1 MSDVLDNIYLPNF
14 EKRKIRESEPYQL
27 LKENNI
33 DPSSLEGYYDTEAKK
48 HATPIEFTELNSIND
63 KEEWL
68 SKHVNKEVYKEY
80 FSNIGDFFVETGKD
94 TALSLAT
101 AVVNGADVAVN
112 MMPLMVKAL
121 DKFPLPGSAPG
132 TLSTETEDKLMQ
144 TATTIS
150 NNLDGVRNY
159 LNDFKKDDNFVS
171 QMIGIASQDMLYSIP
186 IYNKLRAIGMPK
198 YPAFFLSGG
207 VGGAIGIEKKV
218 LGLESTFV
226 HQIFEKDLVELK
238 NLVGILPNTPY
249 DKIADEAIQALEY
262 GVFSAALPGVID
274 ALKFMK
280 KNIPAFASTAVGTTA
295 LTVGN
300 EVEANPLKA
309 IANAVTKVPVFKSA
323 VVDAATKLPKG
334 SGEQIFNTI
343 KNTPG
348 VKESE
353 LKWIGL
359 EDFLKDKKQVTQQ
372 EVLDFIEA
380 NRLDVNETRF
390 GAPLETSET
399 KKIKPLKEL
408 PEQEYRLL
416 QNEIY
421 RLDGEQAEEYVSY
434 VAEHLDFLKNAN
446 FKRIDTFPLK
456 KVQYETSSGSEILSD
471 QSDNIHG
478 FMSEYD
484 LYQMVNGWDDGG
496 RIGFDYWQDTF
507 AEFYQIESKL
517 ISKKTRQQI
526 DATTEADIY
535 ANFYNDI
542 ALPEDMAVNNMS
554 FIPGNEFE
562 NFKIYLDKSDLMFDQ
577 YSSYQIPTSKQ
588 KEVYN
593 EMMIRSNEDMYYQL
607 TDKSINQEI
616 QRFRGLEGSIPP
628 KYEGYTS
635 SGGDDYTELVFT
647 LSKGGD
653 NVGSS
658 FPIETQVTKASSV
671 GEAELRP
678 SPHFSVPGEISH
690 VRFKT
695 RNDKGLKV
703 LAVEEMQSDLVQNV
717 KKFNEASIQNKRRE
731 LIQAE
736 GTRQIERNRFEN
748 MSENDI
754 ANALEK
760 NLPDDLIKDFPFKNN
775 WYELVIK
782 RLVRYAADNGFDA
795 ISFPKASIIQD
806 RYGLTKRVSSVQVGS
821 FDLKRGEIGIDA
833 VDQNGMLQVS
843 DRFKFKDAEKKFG
856 KENFDKILAA
866 TKKFTKEDF
875 NEGKTNISLGKQLEI
890 GGEGKANLY
899 DKAIPSYLK
908 KYAKKWN
915 ADVYSADMGKPVLG
929 LQLSTPE
936 KLPVTIMKITP
947 EMKQGVQSSS
957 QPLFE
962 LFGTVGLSTW
972 GAKTVS
978 DNIENNI
985 ISEKTF

>member
-186 IYNKLRAIGMPK
+186 IYNKLKAIGMPK

-207 VGGAIGIEKKV
+207 IGGAIGIEKKV
-218 LGLESTFV
+218 LGGESTFV
-226 HQIFEKDLVELK
+226 HHFFEKDLVELK

-295 LTVGN
+295 LTIGN
-300 EVEANPLKA
+300 EAEANPIKA
-309 IANAVTKVPVFKSA
+309 IINAVDQVPIFKSA
-323 VVDAATKLPKG
+323 VKEAAETKITKG
-334 SGEQIFNTI
+334 NADQIYNTI

-348 VKESE
+348 VKEAE
-353 LKWIGL
+353 LKWLDL
-359 EDFLKDKKQVTQQ
+359 EESLKARSQIKKAPLTKD
-372 EVLDFIEA
+372 EVLEIIDNNKVDISEVSFGGNAARLSDDLEQKILDFEQKVEKAARAQDLGYADINYDVYPYSVKTARNNRIDEVRKETSMSFSQLDDMLLGLPINSKTFLDDFTTKSGQIEIHKFTDNLNNTPVYVGRELA
-380 NRLDVNETRF
+380 EELINEKKIVRDIPAALNTPGTPRYTRSRVLEF
-390 GAPLETSET
+390 EPLEIE
-399 KKIKPLKEL
+399 KFLIEREK
-408 PEQEYRLL
+408 RLFMRE
-416 QNEIY
+416 N
-421 RLDGEQAEEYVSY
+421 
-434 VAEHLDFLKNAN
+434 NAPK
-446 FKRIDTFPLK
+446 FER
-456 KVQYETSSGSEILSD
+456 Y
-471 QSDNIHG
+471 
-478 FMSEYD
+478 
-484 LYQMVNGWDDGG
+484 
-496 RIGFDYWQDTF
+496 
-507 AEFYQIESKL
+507 
-517 ISKKTRQQI
+517 
-526 DATTEADIY
+526 TE
-535 ANFYNDI
+535 
-542 ALPEDMAVNNMS
+542 P
-554 FIPGNEFE
+554 
-562 NFKIYLDKSDLMFDQ
+562 
-577 YSSYQIPTSKQ
+577 
-588 KEVYN
+588 
-593 EMMIRSNEDMYYQL
+593 
-607 TDKSINQEI
+607 
-616 QRFRGLEGSIPP
+616 
-628 KYEGYTS
+628 
-635 SGGDDYTELVFT
+635 GGDDYTELVF
-647 LSKGGD
+647 KVKRGGMD
-653 NVGSS
+653 VGIPTTRYDDQIRYTPYKNPSHMNVKS
-658 FPIETQVTKASSV
+658 
-671 GEAELRP
+671 
-678 SPHFSVPGEISH
+678 EIAH

-695 RNDKGLKV
+695 RYGEGLDDGQKI
-703 LAVEEMQSDLVQNV
+703 LAVEEMQSDFGIRTAKIKKADMEQIDELSGQQLGFMAGEAFPGNKFTVEEAQKKLKGNV
-717 KKFNEASIQNKRRE
+717 KAY
-731 LIQAE
+731 
-736 GTRQIERNRFEN
+736 
-748 MSENDI
+748 
-754 ANALEK
+754 
-760 NLPDDLIKDFPFKNN
+760 DFPFKNN
-775 WYELVIK
+775 WYELTIK
-782 RLVRYAADNGFDA
+782 RLARYAADNGFDA
-795 ISFPKASIIQD
+795 IAIPKGELAANRYGSSIDKIKTVSIQKNRFKEFPDTDEYVVRYFDEAKKDVQEKYFVKSALPLLEKEIGPKA
-806 RYGLTKRVSSVQVGS
+806 
-821 FDLKRGEIGIDA
+821 
-833 VDQNGMLQVS
+833 
-843 DRFKFKDAEKKFG
+843 FKQLMDAEKA
-856 KENFDKILAA
+856 N
-866 TKKFTKEDF
+866 KFTV
-875 NEGKTNISLGKQLEI
+875 GKGEFEIPIDKPIVIGSGSGKYR
-890 GGEGKANLY
+890 LY
-899 DKAIPSYLK
+899 SETIPSFMK
-908 KYAKKWN
+908 KYGKKWN
-915 ADVYSADMGKPVLG
+915 AKVYDDNFRVDDLNIDSEYAPDRFVNI
-929 LQLSTPE
+929 
-936 KLPVTIMKITP
+936 PVTVMKITP
-947 EMKQGVQSSS
+947 EMKQGVQSNS

>member
-1 MSDVLDNIYLPNF
+1 MSDILDNIYLPDF

-171 QMIGIASQDMLYSIP
+171 QLIGIASQDMLYSIP
-186 IYNKLRAIGMPK
+186 IYNKLKAIGMPK

-207 VGGAIGIEKKV
+207 IGGAIGIEKKV
-218 LGLESTFV
+218 LGGESTFV
-226 HQIFEKDLVELK
+226 HHFFEKDLVELK

-295 LTVGN
+295 LTIGN

-309 IANAVTKVPVFKSA
+309 IANAVDQVPIFKSA
-323 VVDAATKLPKG
+323 VIDAVDTKITKG

-359 EDFLKDKKQVTQQ
+359 EDFLKEKPLVTKQ
-372 EVLDFIEA
+372 EVSDFVNA
-380 NRLDVNETRF
+380 NRLDVSEVKF
-390 GAPLETSET
+390 SGET
-399 KKIKPLKEL
+399 KKFNQEL
-408 PEQEYRLL
+408 QDLVNDYEARWRDSNIADTAAPNYDVFKI
-416 QNEIY
+416 N
-421 RLDGEQAEEYVSY
+421 
-434 VAEHLDFLKNAN
+434 FL
-446 FKRIDTFPLK
+446 
-456 KVQYETSSGSEILSD
+456 
-471 QSDNIHG
+471 
-478 FMSEYD
+478 
-484 LYQMVNGWDDGG
+484 
-496 RIGFDYWQDTF
+496 
-507 AEFYQIESKL
+507 
-517 ISKKTRQQI
+517 SKK
-526 DATTEADIY
+526 
-535 ANFYNDI
+535 
-542 ALPEDMAVNNMS
+542 
-554 FIPGNEFE
+554 G
-562 NFKIYLDKSDLMFDQ
+562 KLDKSTMDFSTLQSMIGDDIVETSWEKLPSGLLKYKAFRDARPLM
-577 YSSYQIPTSKQ
+577 SSGDDFVLHPLELERYKI
-588 KEVYN
+588 ER
-593 EMMIRSNEDMYYQL
+593 MIRQNPNMQTGKPKFE
-607 TDKSINQEI
+607 
-616 QRFRGLEGSIPP
+616 RFTEA
-628 KYEGYTS
+628 
-635 SGGDDYTELVFT
+635 GGTDYTELVF
-647 LSKGGD
+647 SIKKGGMD
-653 NVGSS
+653 IGIPIDMTRSGKPLRATTPYKNPNHMNVKS
-658 FPIETQVTKASSV
+658 
-671 GEAELRP
+671 
-678 SPHFSVPGEISH
+678 EIAH

-695 RNDKGLKV
+695 RMQGEKKV
-703 LAVEEMQSDLVQNV
+703 LSVEEMQSDFGIRVTKTNQQKSN
-717 KKFNEASIQNKRRE
+717 FDQ
-731 LIQAE
+731 
-736 GTRQIERNRFEN
+736 T
-748 MSENDI
+748 
-754 ANALEK
+754 
-760 NLPDDLIKDFPFKNN
+760 KDFPFKNT
-775 WYELVIK
+775 WYEMTLK
-782 RLVRYAADNGFDA
+782 RLIRYGADNGFDA
-795 ISFPKASIIQD
+795 IAIPKGELAANRYGSSIDKVKTVSIQKNRYKEFPDTDEYVVRYFDEAKKDVQEKYFVKSDLPLLEKEIGPKA
-806 RYGLTKRVSSVQVGS
+806 
-821 FDLKRGEIGIDA
+821 
-833 VDQNGMLQVS
+833 
-843 DRFKFKDAEKKFG
+843 FKQLMDAEKA
-856 KENFDKILAA
+856 N
-866 TKKFTKEDF
+866 KFTV
-875 NEGKTNISLGKQLEI
+875 GKGEFEIPIDKPIVIGSGSGKYR
-890 GGEGKANLY
+890 LY
-899 DKAIPSYLK
+899 SETIPSFMK
-908 KYAKKWN
+908 KYGKKWN
-915 ADVYSADMGKPVLG
+915 AKVYDDEIATREIFVNNESNQFQKM
-929 LQLSTPE
+929 
-936 KLPVTIMKITP
+936 PVTVIEITP
-947 EMKQGVQSSS
+947 EMKQGVQSKS

>member
-171 QMIGIASQDMLYSIP
+171 QLIGIASQDMLYSIP
-186 IYNKLRAIGMPK
+186 IYNKLKAIGMPK

-207 VGGAIGIEKKV
+207 IGGAIGIEKKV
-218 LGLESTFV
+218 LGGESTFV
-226 HQIFEKDLVELK
+226 HHFFEKDLVELK

-372 EVLDFIEA
+372 EVLDFIEQ
-380 NRLDVNETRF
+380 NKIDVTEVMFPKKGTSF
-390 GAPLETSET
+390 GLYDNILQTLEQN
-399 KKIKPLKEL
+399 KIKFINSRKDLKGGDQRIDFDNIFVSTKTL
-408 PEQEYRLL
+408 DNNPI
-416 QNEIY
+416 QNERITFNSFSNSPNG
-421 RLDGEQAEEYVSY
+421 RIIRSFEDPNTFEIDVDAIK
-434 VAEHLDFLKNAN
+434 KN
-446 FKRIDTFPLK
+446 
-456 KVQYETSSGSEILSD
+456 Y
-471 QSDNIHG
+471 QSDEKGYVDFYI
-478 FMSEYD
+478 
-484 LYQMVNGWDDGG
+484 VDDIST
-496 RIGFDYWQDTF
+496 R
-507 AEFYQIESKL
+507 SKKA
-517 ISKKTRQQI
+517 ISKS
-526 DATTEADIY
+526 D
-535 ANFYNDI
+535 
-542 ALPEDMAVNNMS
+542 
-554 FIPGNEFE
+554 FE
-562 NFKIYLDKSDLMFDQ
+562 NPEINTIVKTAI
-577 YSSYQIPTSKQ
+577 KQ
-588 KEVYN
+588 EPV
-593 EMMIRSNEDMYYQL
+593 
-607 TDKSINQEI
+607 
-616 QRFRGLEGSIPP
+616 GP
-628 KYEGYTS
+628 KYELDYINQISFDELEKYSLESQLRTINELRSTQLGTTKY
-635 SGGDDYTELVFT
+635 DRYTEY
-647 LSKGGD
+647 GGTD
-653 NVGSS
+653 YKELILKMRQIAKDVGRKDI
-658 FPIETQVTKASSV
+658 PVETKITKSANLDEY
-671 GEAELRP
+671 GIDE
-678 SPHFSVPGEISH
+678 SPHFNEPNEIAH

-695 RNDKGLKV
+695 RYGEGLDDGKKI
-703 LAVEEMQSDLVQNV
+703 LSIEEMQSDLVQNV
-717 KKFNEASIQNKRRE
+717 KKFNKASIQYKRQE

-736 GTRQIERNRFEN
+736 GTRQVERNRFEN
-748 MSENDI
+748 MSEEDI
-754 ANALEK
+754 QKQLSLNP
-760 NLPDDLIKDFPFKNN
+760 PDDLIKDFPFKNN

-795 ISFPKASIIQD
+795 ISFPQASIIQD
-806 RYGLTKRVSSVQVGS
+806 RYALTKRVNELNVTAYFPERQ
-821 FDLKRGEIGIDA
+821 EIGIMGR
-833 VDQNGMLQVS
+833 DQNGVS
-843 DRFKFKDAEKKFG
+843 QIDELFSYEKLKKSFGEDTQKKLIDLASKYYKGDDLKTAELNYKAIINNEDYPKLTLN
-856 KENFDKILAA
+856 KEIEF
-866 TKKFTKEDF
+866 
-875 NEGKTNISLGKQLEI
+875 

-899 DKAIPSYLK
+899 DKTIPSYLK

-915 ADVYSADMGKPVLG
+915 ADVYKENFRVDDLNIDSEFAPDRIIDI
-929 LQLSTPE
+929 
-936 KLPVTIMKITP
+936 PVTVMEITP
-947 EMKQGVQSSS
+947 EMKQGVQSNS

>member
-1 MSDVLDNIYLPNF
+1 MSDVLDNIYLPDF

-80 FSNIGDFFVETGKD
+80 FSNIGDFLVETGKD
-94 TALSLAT
+94 TTLSLAT

-207 VGGAIGIEKKV
+207 IGGAIGIEKKV
-218 LGLESTFV
+218 LGGESTFV
-226 HQIFEKDLVELK
+226 HHFFEKDLVELK

-262 GVFSAALPGVID
+262 GVFSAALPGIID

-295 LTVGN
+295 LTIGN
-300 EVEANPLKA
+300 EAEANPLKA

-348 VKESE
+348 IKESE

-372 EVLDFIEA
+372 EVLDFIEQ
-380 NRLDVNETRF
+380 NKIDVTEVMFPKKGEFF
-390 GAPLETSET
+390 GLYDDMLQTVEQN
-399 KKIKPLKEL
+399 KIKFINSRKDLKGGDQRIDFDNIFVSTKTL
-408 PEQEYRLL
+408 DNNPI
-416 QNEIY
+416 QNERITFNSFSNSPNGRIIRSFEDPNTY
-421 RLDGEQAEEYVSY
+421 EIDVDAIK
-434 VAEHLDFLKNAN
+434 KN
-446 FKRIDTFPLK
+446 
-456 KVQYETSSGSEILSD
+456 Y
-471 QSDNIHG
+471 QSDEKGYVDFYI
-478 FMSEYD
+478 
-484 LYQMVNGWDDGG
+484 VDDILT
-496 RIGFDYWQDTF
+496 R
-507 AEFYQIESKL
+507 SKKA
-517 ISKKTRQQI
+517 ISKS
-526 DATTEADIY
+526 D
-535 ANFYNDI
+535 
-542 ALPEDMAVNNMS
+542 
-554 FIPGNEFE
+554 FE
-562 NFKIYLDKSDLMFDQ
+562 NPEINTIVK
-577 YSSYQIPTSKQ
+577 TATKQ
-588 KEVYN
+588 EPV
-593 EMMIRSNEDMYYQL
+593 
-607 TDKSINQEI
+607 
-616 QRFRGLEGSIPP
+616 GP
-628 KYEGYTS
+628 KYELDYINQMSFDELEKYSLESQLRTINELRS
-635 SGGDDYTELVFT
+635 SQLGTTRYDRYTEY
-647 LSKGGD
+647 GGTD
-653 NVGSS
+653 YKELILKMRQIAKDGGGKAIPV
-658 FPIETQVTKASSV
+658 ETKITKSANLDEYDIS
-671 GEAELRP
+671 E
-678 SPHFSVPGEISH
+678 SPHFNEPNEIAH

-695 RNDKGLKV
+695 RYGEGLDDGKKI
-703 LAVEEMQSDLVQNV
+703 LSIEEIQSDLVQQV
-717 KKFNEASIQNKRRE
+717 KKNNKE
-731 LIQAE
+731 LIE
-736 GTRQIERNRFEN
+736 
-748 MSENDI
+748 I
-754 ANALEK
+754 AKDTADE
-760 NLPDDLIKDFPFKNN
+760 DLLDNVIQDFPFKNN
-775 WYELVIK
+775 WYELTLK
-782 RLVRYAADNGFDA
+782 RLIRYAADNGFDA
-795 ISFPKASIIQD
+795 ISIPKSKIVKD
-806 RYGLTKRVSSVQVGS
+806 RYNLAYYIDELQIGS
-821 FDLKRGEIGIDA
+821 FDPERKFIGLE
-833 VDQNGMLQVS
+833 GYEFS
-843 DRFKFKDAEKKFG
+843 DTRKKLTLSDNMTFEEAEKQFG
-856 KENFDKILAA
+856 KELFDRIIEKAKTLKQIDYDNGNNLVSLNRQLSFGA
-866 TKKFTKEDF
+866 
-875 NEGKTNISLGKQLEI
+875 EGKTN
-890 GGEGKANLY
+890 LY
-899 DKAIPSYLK
+899 DKSIPSFLK
-908 KYAKKWN
+908 KYGKKWN
-915 ADVYSADMGKPVLG
+915 AKVYDDEIATREIFVDNKIDQYQKM
-929 LQLSTPE
+929 
-936 KLPVTIMKITP
+936 PVTIMEITP
-947 EMKQGVQSSS
+947 EMKQGVQSNS

>member
-1 MSDVLDNIYLPNF
+1 MSDILDNIYLPDF

-80 FSNIGDFFVETGKD
+80 FSNIGDFLVETGKD
-94 TALSLAT
+94 TTLSLAT

-207 VGGAIGIEKKV
+207 IGGAIGIEKKV
-218 LGLESTFV
+218 LGGESTFV
-226 HQIFEKDLVELK
+226 HHFFEKDLVELK

-262 GVFSAALPGVID
+262 GVFSAALPGIID

-295 LTVGN
+295 LTIGN
-300 EVEANPLKA
+300 EAEANPLKA

-348 VKESE
+348 IKESE

-372 EVLDFIEA
+372 EVLDFIEQ
-380 NRLDVNETRF
+380 NKIDVTEVMFPKKGAFF
-390 GAPLETSET
+390 GLYDDMLQTVEQN
-399 KKIKPLKEL
+399 KIKFINSRKDLKGGDQRIDFDNIFVSTKTLDNNPIQNERITFNSFSNSPNGRIIRSFEDPNTYEIDVDAIKKNYQSDEKGYVDFYIVDDILTRSKKAISKSDFENPEINTIVKTATKQEPVGPKYELDYINQMSFDELEKYSLESQLRTINELKSSQLGTTRYDRYTEYGGTDYKEL
-408 PEQEYRLL
+408 
-416 QNEIY
+416 I
-421 RLDGEQAEEYVSY
+421 
-434 VAEHLDFLKNAN
+434 LKMRQIA
-446 FKRIDTFPLK
+446 K
-456 KVQYETSSGSEILSD
+456 
-471 QSDNIHG
+471 
-478 FMSEYD
+478 
-484 LYQMVNGWDDGG
+484 DGG
-496 RIGFDYWQDTF
+496 RKPIPVETKITKSANLDEYD
-507 AEFYQIESKL
+507 
-517 ISKKTRQQI
+517 IS
-526 DATTEADIY
+526 E
-535 ANFYNDI
+535 
-542 ALPEDMAVNNMS
+542 
-554 FIPGNEFE
+554 
-562 NFKIYLDKSDLMFDQ
+562 
-577 YSSYQIPTSKQ
+577 
-588 KEVYN
+588 
-593 EMMIRSNEDMYYQL
+593 
-607 TDKSINQEI
+607 
-616 QRFRGLEGSIPP
+616 
-628 KYEGYTS
+628 
-635 SGGDDYTELVFT
+635 
-647 LSKGGD
+647 
-653 NVGSS
+653 
-658 FPIETQVTKASSV
+658 
-671 GEAELRP
+671 
-678 SPHFSVPGEISH
+678 SPHFNEPNEIAH

-695 RNDKGLKV
+695 RYGEGLDDGKKI
-703 LAVEEMQSDLVQNV
+703 LSIEEIQSDLVQQV
-717 KKFNEASIQNKRRE
+717 KKNNKE
-731 LIQAE
+731 LIE
-736 GTRQIERNRFEN
+736 
-748 MSENDI
+748 I
-754 ANALEK
+754 AKDTADE
-760 NLPDDLIKDFPFKNN
+760 DLLDNVIQDFPFKNN
-775 WYELVIK
+775 WYELTLK
-782 RLVRYAADNGFDA
+782 RLIRYAADNGFDA
-795 ISFPKASIIQD
+795 ISIPKSKIVKD
-806 RYGLTKRVSSVQVGS
+806 RYNLAYYIDELQIGS
-821 FDLKRGEIGIDA
+821 FDPERKFIGLE
-833 VDQNGMLQVS
+833 GYEFS
-843 DRFKFKDAEKKFG
+843 DTRKKLTLSDNMTFEEAEKQFG
-856 KENFDKILAA
+856 KELFDRIIEKAKTLKQIDYDNGNNLVSLNRQLSFGA
-866 TKKFTKEDF
+866 
-875 NEGKTNISLGKQLEI
+875 EGKTN
-890 GGEGKANLY
+890 LY
-899 DKAIPSYLK
+899 DKSIPSFLK
-908 KYAKKWN
+908 KYGKKWN
-915 ADVYSADMGKPVLG
+915 AKVYDDEIATREIFVDNKIDQYQKM
-929 LQLSTPE
+929 
-936 KLPVTIMKITP
+936 PVTIMEITP
-947 EMKQGVQSSS
+947 EMKQGVQSNS

>member
-1 MSDVLDNIYLPNF
+1 MDWF
-14 EKRKIRESEPYQL
+14 RRFFKRQKTSY
-27 LKENNI
+27 
-33 DPSSLEGYYDTEAKK
+33 
-48 HATPIEFTELNSIND
+48 ATRS
-63 KEEWL
+63 
-68 SKHVNKEVYKEY
+68 V
-80 FSNIGDFFVETGKD
+80 
-94 TALSLAT
+94 
-101 AVVNGADVAVN
+101 
-112 MMPLMVKAL
+112 
-121 DKFPLPGSAPG
+121 
-132 TLSTETEDKLMQ
+132 
-144 TATTIS
+144 
-150 NNLDGVRNY
+150 
-159 LNDFKKDDNFVS
+159 
-171 QMIGIASQDMLYSIP
+171 
-186 IYNKLRAIGMPK
+186 
-198 YPAFFLSGG
+198 
-207 VGGAIGIEKKV
+207 
-218 LGLESTFV
+218 
-226 HQIFEKDLVELK
+226 
-238 NLVGILPNTPY
+238 
-249 DKIADEAIQALEY
+249 
-262 GVFSAALPGVID
+262 
-274 ALKFMK
+274 
-280 KNIPAFASTAVGTTA
+280 
-295 LTVGN
+295 
-300 EVEANPLKA
+300 
-309 IANAVTKVPVFKSA
+309 
-323 VVDAATKLPKG
+323 
-334 SGEQIFNTI
+334 
-343 KNTPG
+343 
-348 VKESE
+348 
-353 LKWIGL
+353 
-359 EDFLKDKKQVTQQ
+359 
-372 EVLDFIEA
+372 DFIEA

-399 KKIKPLKEL
+399 KKITPLKKL
-408 PEQEYRLL
+408 PEEEYRIL
-416 QNEIY
+416 QDAIY
-421 RLDGEQAEEYVSY
+421 RLDGEGGEEYISY

-446 FKRIDTFPLK
+446 FKRIDTFPIK
-456 KVQYETSSGSEILSD
+456 KIEYETSSGREILTD
-471 QSDNIHG
+471 QNDNIHG

-554 FIPGNEFE
+554 FIPGSEFE

-577 YSSYQIPTSKQ
+577 YNSYRIPTSKQ

-607 TDKSINQEI
+607 TDKSINEEI

-653 NVGSS
+653 NVGSL
-658 FPIETQVTKASSV
+658 FPIETRVTKASSV

-703 LAVEEMQSDLVQNV
+703 LAVEEMQSDLVQDV
-717 KKFNEASIQNKRRE
+717 KKINKASIQNKRRE

-833 VDQNGMLQVS
+833 VDQSGMLQVS
-843 DRFKFKDAEKKFG
+843 DLFKFKDAEKKFG

-947 EMKQGVQSSS
+947 EMKQGVQSNS

>member
-132 TLSTETEDKLMQ
+132 TLSTETDDKLMQ

-207 VGGAIGIEKKV
+207 IGGAIGIEKKV
-218 LGLESTFV
+218 LGGESTFV
-226 HQIFEKDLVELK
+226 HHFFEKDLVELK

-295 LTVGN
+295 LTIGN
-300 EVEANPLKA
+300 EAEANPLKA

-416 QNEIY
+416 QDEIY
-421 RLDGEQAEEYVSY
+421 RLDGEGGEEY
-434 VAEHLDFLKNAN
+434 
-446 FKRIDTFPLK
+446 
-456 KVQYETSSGSEILSD
+456 
-471 QSDNIHG
+471 
-478 FMSEYD
+478 
-484 LYQMVNGWDDGG
+484 
-496 RIGFDYWQDTF
+496 
-507 AEFYQIESKL
+507 
-517 ISKKTRQQI
+517 
-526 DATTEADIY
+526 
-535 ANFYNDI
+535 
-542 ALPEDMAVNNMS
+542 
-554 FIPGNEFE
+554 
-562 NFKIYLDKSDLMFDQ
+562 IYLMLLN
-577 YSSYQIPTSKQ
+577 I
-588 KEVYN
+588 
-593 EMMIRSNEDMYYQL
+593 
-607 TDKSINQEI
+607 
-616 QRFRGLEGSIPP
+616 
-628 KYEGYTS
+628 
-635 SGGDDYTELVFT
+635 
-647 LSKGGD
+647 
-653 NVGSS
+653 
-658 FPIETQVTKASSV
+658 
-671 GEAELRP
+671 
-678 SPHFSVPGEISH
+678 
-690 VRFKT
+690 
-695 RNDKGLKV
+695 
-703 LAVEEMQSDLVQNV
+703 
-717 KKFNEASIQNKRRE
+717 
-731 LIQAE
+731 LI
-736 GTRQIERNRFEN
+736 F
-748 MSENDI
+748 
-754 ANALEK
+754 
-760 NLPDDLIKDFPFKNN
+760 
-775 WYELVIK
+775 
-782 RLVRYAADNGFDA
+782 
-795 ISFPKASIIQD
+795 
-806 RYGLTKRVSSVQVGS
+806 
-821 FDLKRGEIGIDA
+821 
-833 VDQNGMLQVS
+833 
-843 DRFKFKDAEKKFG
+843 
-856 KENFDKILAA
+856 
-866 TKKFTKEDF
+866 
-875 NEGKTNISLGKQLEI
+875 
-890 GGEGKANLY
+890 
-899 DKAIPSYLK
+899 
-908 KYAKKWN
+908 
-915 ADVYSADMGKPVLG
+915 
-929 LQLSTPE
+929 
-936 KLPVTIMKITP
+936 
-947 EMKQGVQSSS
+947 
-957 QPLFE
+957 
-962 LFGTVGLSTW
+962 
-972 GAKTVS
+972 
-978 DNIENNI
+978 
-985 ISEKTF
+985 

>member
-207 VGGAIGIEKKV
+207 IGGAIGIEKKV

-226 HQIFEKDLVELK
+226 HHIFEKDLVELK

-295 LTVGN
+295 LTIGN

-372 EVLDFIEA
+372 EVLDFIEQ
-380 NRLDVNETRF
+380 NKIDVTEVMFPKKGTSF
-390 GAPLETSET
+390 GLYDNILQTLEQN
-399 KKIKPLKEL
+399 KIKFINSRK
-408 PEQEYRLL
+408 
-416 QNEIY
+416 
-421 RLDGEQAEEYVSY
+421 
-434 VAEHLDFLKNAN
+434 
-446 FKRIDTFPLK
+446 
-456 KVQYETSSGSEILSD
+456 
-471 QSDNIHG
+471 
-478 FMSEYD
+478 D
-484 LYQMVNGWDDGG
+484 L
-496 RIGFDYWQDTF
+496 
-507 AEFYQIESKL
+507 
-517 ISKKTRQQI
+517 
-526 DATTEADIY
+526 
-535 ANFYNDI
+535 
-542 ALPEDMAVNNMS
+542 
-554 FIPGNEFE
+554 
-562 NFKIYLDKSDLMFDQ
+562 
-577 YSSYQIPTSKQ
+577 
-588 KEVYN
+588 
-593 EMMIRSNEDMYYQL
+593 
-607 TDKSINQEI
+607 
-616 QRFRGLEGSIPP
+616 
-628 KYEGYTS
+628 
-635 SGGDDYTELVFT
+635 
-647 LSKGGD
+647 KGGD
-653 NVGSS
+653 QRIDFDNIFVSTKTLDNNPIQNERITFFS
-658 FPIETQVTKASSV
+658 FSN
-671 GEAELRP
+671 
-678 SPHFSVPGEISH
+678 SPNGKIIRSFEDPNTFEIDVDAIKKNYQSDEKGY
-690 VRFKT
+690 VRF
-695 RNDKGLKV
+695 
-703 LAVEEMQSDLVQNV
+703 
-717 KKFNEASIQNKRRE
+717 
-731 LIQAE
+731 
-736 GTRQIERNRFEN
+736 
-748 MSENDI
+748 
-754 ANALEK
+754 
-760 NLPDDLIKDFPFKNN
+760 
-775 WYELVIK
+775 
-782 RLVRYAADNGFDA
+782 
-795 ISFPKASIIQD
+795 
-806 RYGLTKRVSSVQVGS
+806 
-821 FDLKRGEIGIDA
+821 
-833 VDQNGMLQVS
+833 
-843 DRFKFKDAEKKFG
+843 
-856 KENFDKILAA
+856 
-866 TKKFTKEDF
+866 
-875 NEGKTNISLGKQLEI
+875 
-890 GGEGKANLY
+890 LY
-899 DKAIPSYLK
+899 S
-908 KYAKKWN
+908 
-915 ADVYSADMGKPVLG
+915 
-929 LQLSTPE
+929 
-936 KLPVTIMKITP
+936 
-947 EMKQGVQSSS
+947 
-957 QPLFE
+957 
-962 LFGTVGLSTW
+962 
-972 GAKTVS
+972 
-978 DNIENNI
+978 
-985 ISEKTF
+985 